1 MTSTAPDQP
10 RILSGMQP
18 TSDSL
23 HLGNYLGALVNWV
36 GLQEDF
42 DAYYFVADLHALTVP
57 TDPETITRRTRVTAA
72 QFIAG
77 GVDPEHSAVFCQSH
91 VREHTE
97 LMWVLACQ
105 MGFGEASRMTQ
116 FKDKTAKGQNANVG
130 LFAYPVLMAADI
142 LVYDAQRVPVGDDQ
156 RQHLE
161 ITRDLAERF
170 NTRFGDALVVPE
182 AHIITESARIM
193 DLQEPTGKMSKST
206 SSDKGLIS
214 LLDDPKRIAKKIRSA
229 VTDTDGEIR
238 YDPETK
244 PGVAN
249 LLSIHSTLSGRA
261 IADLVAEF
269 DGRGYGD
276 LKKEVADVVVT
287 AVEPYQQRM
296 EELMGDPAEL
306 DRILAKG
313 AAPAAE
319 GAAAAPA
326 PRAQPGG
333 RLPTARR
340 RWRCTGC
347 RSPSPSPGAVSCNSS
362 ARTSGT
368 RWRERSRRTSP

>member
-1 MTSTAPDQP
+1 MTSTPQRP

-57 TDPETITRRTRVTAA
+57 TDPADITRRTRITAA
-72 QFIAG
+72 QYIAG
-77 GVDPEHSAVFCQSH
+77 GVDPERSAIFCQSH

-105 MGFGEASRMTQ
+105 TGFGEASRMTQ

-130 LFAYPVLMAADI
+130 LFTYPILMAADI
-142 LVYDAQRVPVGDDQ
+142 LIYDAARVPVGDDQ

-161 ITRDLAERF
+161 ITRDLAMRF
-170 NTRFGDALVVPE
+170 NARFGEALVVPE
-182 AHIITESARIM
+182 PHILKESARIM

-206 SSDKGLIS
+206 SSEKGLIS
-214 LLDDPKRIAKKIRSA
+214 MMDEPKRIAKKIRSA
-229 VTDTDGEIR
+229 VTDLDGEIR
-238 YDPETK
+238 FDPEGK
-244 PGVAN
+244 PGVSN
-249 LLSIHSTLSGRA
+249 LLSIHSALSGRPV
-261 IADLVAEF
+261 ADIEAEF
-269 DGRGYGD
+269 SGRGYGD
-276 LKKEVADVVVT
+276 LKKEVAEVVVT

-296 EELMGDPAEL
+296 TELMDDPAEI

-313 AAPAAE
+313 AARASE
-319 GAAAAPA
+319 VAAAT
-326 PRAQPGG
+326 RDRVYESVGL
-333 RLPTARR
+333 LPTA
-340 RWRCTGC
+340 
-347 RSPSPSPGAVSCNSS
+347 S
-362 ARTSGT
+362 
-368 RWRERSRRTSP
+368 

>member
-1 MTSTAPDQP
+1 MPPMTSSAPAQP

-23 HLGNYLGALVNWV
+23 HLGNFLGALVNWV

-77 GVDPEHSAVFCQSH
+77 GVDPERSAVFCQSH

-116 FKDKTAKGQNANVG
+116 FKDKTAKGHNANVG

-142 LVYDAQRVPVGDDQ
+142 LVYDAARVPVGDDQ

-161 ITRDLAERF
+161 ITRDLALRF
-170 NTRFGDALVVPE
+170 NARFGETLVVPE
-182 AHIITESARIM
+182 PHIIKESARIM
-193 DLQEPTGKMSKST
+193 DLQDPTMKMSKTS
-206 SSDKGLIS
+206 SSDKGLLS
-214 LLDDPKRIAKKIRSA
+214 LLDEPARIAKKIRSA
-229 VTDTDGEIR
+229 VTDADGEVR
-238 YDPETK
+238 YDVEGK
-244 PGVAN
+244 PGVSN
-249 LLSIHSTLSGRA
+249 LLSIHAALSGRSV
-261 IADLVAEF
+261 ADLESEF
-269 DGRGYGD
+269 AGRGYGD

-296 EELMGDPAEL
+296 DELMGDPAEL

-313 AAPAAE
+313 ADRAAE
-319 GAAAAPA
+319 VAMATRDRVYERVGLLAA
-326 PRAQPGG
+326 
-333 RLPTARR
+333 
-340 RWRCTGC
+340 
-347 RSPSPSPGAVSCNSS
+347 
-362 ARTSGT
+362 
-368 RWRERSRRTSP
+368 ER